1 MYDEYMDDQK
11 FYRKPPIDLQ
21 VTELS
26 QFTVVISQF
35 TTYLLLKENT
45 ILNGYKKL
53 DNFTSDVFKTVC
65 RIFSCRENQTPTP
78 FQEQLNEFLKIAN
91 PNLYKIVHLSIPSS
105 FIEATFNVNL
115 RNHLSLNLVSR
126 LINQFNYILE
136 EMDFSKNEKDT
147 ATIIK
152 KTMKMINQNIPRLS
166 TGETLD
172 WNSFLD
178 TFVLQIDLTD
188 HAVQIDFTKEI
199 DTLLKLYNISA
210 SLCETYF
217 DANLLVILFNFTKNC
232 FKKEFNLIPSPAFT
246 SSFFRVD
253 KTYYKAMLFH
263 HFNTFGE
270 PEYNFY
276 DFEPK
281 KKKKFT
287 KKHLEEESFV
297 DKVHFLNAIKKIKRD
312 KKKKRECIRKK
323 KKIHLER
330 KRIMEELYQEF
341 LEDEEM
347 KENIK
352 EEKKDLKETK
362 LKEKKMFYKTLSK
375 IELKDVK
382 FEEKEKRRIEKEKI
396 EKRKERKEGKQKENK
411 RRE

>member
-1 MYDEYMDDQK
+1 
-11 FYRKPPIDLQ
+11 
-21 VTELS
+21 
-26 QFTVVISQF
+26 
-35 TTYLLLKENT
+35 
-45 ILNGYKKL
+45 
-53 DNFTSDVFKTVC
+53 
-65 RIFSCRENQTPTP
+65 
-78 FQEQLNEFLKIAN
+78 
-91 PNLYKIVHLSIPSS
+91 
-105 FIEATFNVNL
+105 
-115 RNHLSLNLVSR
+115 
-126 LINQFNYILE
+126 
-136 EMDFSKNEKDT
+136 
-147 ATIIK
+147 
-152 KTMKMINQNIPRLS
+152 MINQNIPRLS

-199 DTLLKLYNISA
+199 DTLLKLYNISG

-217 DANLLVILFNFTKNC
+217 DENLLLILFAFTKSC

-297 DKVHFLNAIKKIKRD
+297 DKVHFLNAIKKIKKRQKE
-312 KKKKRECIRKK
+312 KKENVS
-323 KKIHLER
+323 ER
-330 KRIMEELYQEF
+330 KRKSI
-341 LEDEEM
+341 
-347 KENIK
+347 
-352 EEKKDLKETK
+352 
-362 LKEKKMFYKTLSK
+362 LKEK
-375 IELKDVK
+375 V
-382 FEEKEKRRIEKEKI
+382 
-396 EKRKERKEGKQKENK
+396 
-411 RRE
+411 